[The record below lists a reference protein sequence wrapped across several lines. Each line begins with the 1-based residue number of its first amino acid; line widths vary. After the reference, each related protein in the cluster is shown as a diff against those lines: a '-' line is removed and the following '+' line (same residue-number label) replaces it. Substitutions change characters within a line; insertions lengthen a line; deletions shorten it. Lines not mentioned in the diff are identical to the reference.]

1 MMMRA
6 GLFLGALFIGC
17 WVSTILLS
25 ASLNSVHL
33 PDGAWFSVAGVKIF
47 APWMWFEWFYL
58 YGGRFQAV
66 FIKTM
71 WPIQLSILVGIAFA
85 WLSRFLK
92 KSKTSSTVHGSAR
105 WAREDELLEAGLLV
119 KHGVVLGQSQD
130 SRSLLCHDGPEH
142 VLAIAPTR
150 GGKGVG
156 LVIPTLLS
164 WQESAIIFDPKGEN
178 WHITSGYR
186 AGLGACYCFEPTSLK
201 STRFNPLMEIR
212 KGTLEVKD
220 AQNIAD
226 IIVDPDGRL
235 ETRNHWQNAAHSLLV
250 GTILFVIYDWPRKS
264 LAGVVEFLTRPQQSF
279 EQVLEQMASSSH
291 PVVTSVA
298 QEMLNKHIEERSGVL
313 STAISL
319 LAIFRDPLVAHATD
333 GHDFSV
339 LSLKNSA
346 APVSLYLVLPP
357 SDISRLRVLL
367 RIILNQIGRVLT
379 ESQDAA
385 RANKRRVLFLLDEF
399 PALGKLEFFESALAY
414 MAGYGLKAFLVC
426 QSLNQLQKAYGERNS
441 ILDNCHV
448 RVAFAN
454 NDDQTARRLSALL
467 GEETATKEQVSWSG
481 NRFDMF
487 LRNTST
493 SHVQFGRPL
502 LLPSEINR
510 LPSSKEII
518 LINGAPPILAN
529 KVKYYEDAR
538 FKDCIRSPIELAKA
552 QELFKL
558 SNLDSPPLNLKTH
571 NDDQLGDIH
580 QPIGSAL

>member
-6 GLFLGALFIGC
+6 GLFGASLLVGC
-17 WVSTILLS
+17 WISTIILS
-25 ASLNSVHL
+25 LSLNPSYL
-33 PDGAWFSVAGVKIF
+33 PDDAWFSIAEIKVF
-47 APWMWFEWFYL
+47 APWMWVKWFYL
-58 YGGRFQAV
+58 YGNRFQTI

-71 WPIQLSILVGIAFA
+71 WPIQISIFVGIALA
-85 WLSRFLK
+85 WISRFLT
-92 KSKTSSTVHGSAR
+92 KSKKPSIAHGSAR
-105 WAREDELLEAGLLV
+105 WAREHDLIEAGLLA

-130 SRSLLCHDGPEH
+130 SRRLLCHDGPEH
-142 VLAIAPTR
+142 VLVIAPTR

-178 WHITSGYR
+178 WQITSGYR
-186 AGLGACYCFEPTSLK
+186 ATLGPCYCFEPTSPH
-201 STRFNPLMEIR
+201 SARFNPLMEIR
-212 KGTLEVKD
+212 KGALEVKD

-250 GTILFVIYDWPRKS
+250 GTILFVIYEWPRKS
-264 LAGVVEFLTRPQQSF
+264 LAGVVEFLTRPQHTF
-279 EQVLEQMASSSH
+279 EQALEQMASSSH
-291 PVVTSVA
+291 TVVTSIA
-298 QEMLNKHIEERSGVL
+298 QEMLNKHVEERSGVL

-333 GHDFSV
+333 AHDFSA
-339 LSLKNSA
+339 LSLKSLE

-379 ESQDAA
+379 ESQDDP
-385 RANKRRVLFLLDEF
+385 RTKQRRVLFLLDEF

-467 GEETATKEQVSWSG
+467 GEETAMKEQLSWSG
-481 NRFDMF
+481 NRFEMF
-487 LRNTST
+487 LRNTSM
-493 SHVQFGRPL
+493 SHVEYARPL

-510 LPSSKEII
+510 LPSHQEII
-518 LINGAPPILAN
+518 LLNGAPPILAN
-529 KVKYYEDAR
+529 KVKYFSDKR
-538 FKDCIRSPIELAKA
+538 FKNRLYPPIILTPSDLVTVREKIPVSPAPEKFEIY
-552 QELFKL
+552 Q
-558 SNLDSPPLNLKTH
+558 P
-571 NDDQLGDIH
+571 GDIR
-580 QPIGSAL
+580 PSIGGAL